1 METEQLIRK
10 QLVSLIRQGNAFN
23 PLANVLED
31 IPYKL
36 TGKKI
41 EGSDHTIWEI
51 TEHIRICL
59 YDLVEYSK
67 DSYFKSP
74 PWPDGYWPEKTF
86 PGSEKEWLESIE
98 RIKELTEE
106 MIQMVQDPKRDL
118 YEPFAA
124 NPSHHLLR
132 QATIVAE
139 HNAFHTGQ
147 LAMLKKVLLNG

>member
-1 METEQLIRK
+1 MNTDQVILE

-23 PLANVLED
+23 PLTNVLED
-31 IPYKL
+31 IPYEL

-41 EGSDHTIWEI
+41 EGADHTIWEI

-59 YDLVEYSK
+59 QDLVEYSK

-124 NPSHHLLR
+124 NPGHHLLR

-139 HNAFHTGQ
+139 HNAYHTGQ
-147 LAMLKKVLLNG
+147 LAMLKKVLSGE